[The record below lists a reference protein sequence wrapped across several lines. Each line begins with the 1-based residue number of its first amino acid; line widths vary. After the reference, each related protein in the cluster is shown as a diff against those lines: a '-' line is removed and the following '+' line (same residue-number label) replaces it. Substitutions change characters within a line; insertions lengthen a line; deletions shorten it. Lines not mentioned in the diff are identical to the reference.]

1 MKRFVTLF
9 CLLCIMLMLPGC
21 RNTGFATNA
30 IVSPDKIEENAGSKY
45 IRTARIQN
53 KKLGIL

>member
-1 MKRFVTLF
+1 
-9 CLLCIMLMLPGC
+9 MLPGC

-45 IRTARIQN
+45 IRTVRIQN